1 MFLAL
6 LDDLDK
12 ELNNYIMRCKEWYG
26 WHFPEMSKIVQD
38 NLAYCKVIKKMGK
51 PRSGLI
57 RPWHI
62 DIHFILDLRHSL
74 GYKTNAATIDMSDIL
89 PEDIEQK
96 LKEAAEV
103 SMGTEISEEDL
114 SNITNLCD
122 QVLEI
127 SDYRDQLYEY
137 LKNRMTAIAPNL
149 TALVGELVGA
159 RLISHAGK

>member
-1 MFLAL
+1 

-38 NLAYCKVIKKMGK
+38 NIAYCKTIKKM
-51 PRSGLI
+51 
-57 RPWHI
+57 
-62 DIHFILDLRHSL
+62 
-74 GYKTNAATIDMSDIL
+74 GYKTNAASIELADIL

-96 LKEAAEV
+96 VKEAAEV

-122 QVLEI
+122 QVTHSSSSSSKMCLLLEK
-127 SDYRDQLYEY
+127 SSVNA
-137 LKNRMTAIAPNL
+137 KN
-149 TALVGELVGA
+149 
-159 RLISHAGK
+159 LIKP

>member
-1 MFLAL
+1 MASVLT
-6 LDDLDK
+6 
-12 ELNNYIMRCKEWYG
+12 
-26 WHFPEMSKIVQD
+26 Q
-38 NLAYCKVIKKMGK
+38 
-51 PRSGLI
+51 
-57 RPWHI
+57 
-62 DIHFILDLRHSL
+62 

-89 PEDIEQK
+89 PEDVEQK

-159 RLISHAGK
+159 RLISHAGRKSSGSSVASRLNPLLIDQHLSS